1 MTIRAVFRVQCD
13 GPCKGWLSFTEDYV
27 PGMDVEPRHQVTEPT
42 AVRACNWPGERA
54 ARIAARNAGWTVLL
68 TVPMKLRCPECTEN
82 PLGISLPTLPDPDD
96 ECVCRHPFHAHNF
109 RGLCVEVPGVTG
121 CGCLGFLKRE
131 GSGW

>member
-13 GPCKGWLSFTEDYV
+13 GPCGGWLSETGDV
-27 PGMDVEPRHQVTEPT
+27 IRLNPPSRDAGMY
-42 AVRACNWPGERA
+42 PGERSARLA
-54 ARIAARNAGWTVLL
+54 AEAAGWDVIRTAPV
-68 TVPMKLRCPECTEN
+68 TLRCPSCTAN
-82 PLGISLPTLPDPDD
+82 PLDILLPKLPDPDD